1 MPFACARGP
10 GHPDEACDRVAAA
23 LAEEYVRRDPEAI
36 TDIRVVA
43 GHGALFVVGEIQSSA
58 DFDVAAVARRALG
71 SIDPTLDFEPFV
83 SIERMRAPSSLGT
96 AEALTVFGYACDEN
110 PSHLPAAVFQA
121 RRIAEEIERLRK
133 EDADWFWC
141 GADYDVAVTHGLS
154 RPFASVRF
162 GHAVVAS
169 LTEIRSKAAAALSSV
184 APDLDWRI
192 NPAGA
197 DTRGGLAG
205 RSGSSGQLVPGG
217 GYGSALPS
225 NPSGTGR
232 SPSHPFNR
240 GAELARIACRELVDG
255 GKGHAVWI
263 ELLYPSLERKP
274 SILRARN
281 ERGEDVSA
289 DLDPSRFSI

>member
-1 MPFACARGP
+1 MAFAWQRGP

-36 TDIRVVA
+36 TDIRVMA
-43 GHGALFVVGEIQSSA
+43 GHGALFVVGEIQSTA
-58 DFDVAAVARRALG
+58 DFDAAAVARRALG
-71 SIDPTLDFEPFV
+71 DIDPTLDFEPFV
-83 SIERMRAPSSLGT
+83 SIERMRPPSSLGT

-110 PSHLPAAVFQA
+110 PMGLPSAVFQA
-121 RRIAEEIERLRK
+121 RRIADEIERLRK
-133 EDADWFWC
+133 EDAEWFWC
-141 GADYDVAVTHGLS
+141 GADYDVAVTMGIQ

-162 GHAVVAS
+162 GHAIAAS
-169 LTEIRSKAAAALSSV
+169 LTEIRSKASAALSLV

-205 RSGSSGQLVPGG
+205 RSGSSGQLIPGG
-217 GYGSALPS
+217 EYGSALPS
-225 NPSGTGR
+225 NPSGMGR
-232 SPSHPFNR
+232 SPSHPFNK
-240 GAELARIACRELVDG
+240 GAELARVACRELVTM
-255 GKGHAVWI
+255 GKGHAIWI

-281 ERGEDVSA
+281 ERGENLSSE
-289 DLDPSRFSI
+289 LDPSRFSI